1 MTIAKQQI
9 TPCLWF
15 DKKNAEE
22 AVNFYITVF
31 KNSKITAIL
40 RFGNVGQ
47 EVHGGEPGAV
57 LAIDFELDG
66 QKFSCLNGGS
76 QFKFSEAVSFQVPC
90 ETQEEIDYYW
100 SALTKGGNE
109 SQCGWLKDKFGL
121 SWQVFPRR
129 LLEMLRDPDRTKADR
144 AMSAMMKMAK
154 IDLATIERAYAGK

>member
-1 MTIAKQQI
+1 MPIARQQI

-15 DKKNAEE
+15 DKNAEE

-31 KNSKITAIL
+31 RNSRIANIVY
-40 RFGNVGQ
+40 FGHAGQ
-47 EVHGGEPGAV
+47 ETHGGKPGAV

-66 QKFSCLNGGS
+66 QKFSCLNGGPH
-76 QFKFSEAVSFQVPC
+76 FKFSEAVSFQIPC

-109 SQCGWLKDKFGL
+109 SDCGWLKDKFGL
-121 SWQVFPRR
+121 SWQVFPGR
-129 LLEMLRDPDRTKADR
+129 LLAMLRDPDRAKADR
-144 AMSAMMKMAK
+144 AMSAMMKMKK

>member
-1 MTIAKQQI
+1 MPIAKQQI

-40 RFGNVGQ
+40 RFGNAGQ
-47 EVHGGEPGAV
+47 EVHGGKPGAV

-100 SALTKGGNE
+100 STLTKDGSE

-121 SWQVFPRR
+121 SWQVFPGR
-129 LLEMLRDPDRTKADR
+129 LLEMLRDPDREKADR
-144 AMSAMMKMAK
+144 AMTAMMKMSK
-154 IDLATIERAYAGK
+154 IDLATIERAYAGQ

>member
-1 MTIAKQQI
+1 MPIAKQQI

-15 DKKNAEE
+15 DKNAEE

-31 KNSKITAIL
+31 RNSKINAIL
-40 RFGNVGQ
+40 RFGNAGQ
-47 EVHGGEPGAV
+47 EIHGGAPGAV

-66 QKFSCLNGGS
+66 QKFSCLNGGP

-109 SQCGWLKDKFGL
+109 SDCGWLKDKFGL

-129 LLEMLRDPDRTKADR
+129 LLEMLRDPDREKADR
-144 AMSAMMKMAK
+144 AMTAMMKMHK
-154 IDLATIERAYAGK
+154 IDLATIERAYAGQ

>member
-1 MTIAKQQI
+1 MPIAKQQI

-15 DKKNAEE
+15 DKNAED

-31 KNSKITAIL
+31 KNSKITAIV
-40 RFGNVGQ
+40 RFGNAGQ
-47 EVHGGEPGAV
+47 EVHGGTPGAV

-66 QKFSCLNGGS
+66 QKFSCLNGGP

-100 SALTKGGNE
+100 TALTKGGSE
-109 SQCGWLKDKFGL
+109 SDCGWLRDKFGL

-129 LLEMLRDPDRTKADR
+129 LLEMLRDPDRAKADR
-144 AMSAMMKMAK
+144 AMSAMLKMSK
-154 IDLATIERAYAGK
+154 IDLATIERAYAGQ

>member
-1 MTIAKQQI
+1 MAIAKQQI

-15 DKKNAEE
+15 DKNAEE
-22 AVNFYITVF
+22 AANFYITVF
-31 KNSKITAIL
+31 KNSKITAIV
-40 RFGNVGQ
+40 RFGDAGQ
-47 EVHGGEPGAV
+47 EVHGGTPGAV

-66 QKFSCLNGGS
+66 QKFSCLNGGP

-100 SALTKGGNE
+100 SALTKGGSE
-109 SQCGWLKDKFGL
+109 SECGWLRDKFGL

-129 LLEMLRDPDRTKADR
+129 LLEMLRDPDRAKADR
-144 AMSAMMKMAK
+144 AMSSMMTMAK